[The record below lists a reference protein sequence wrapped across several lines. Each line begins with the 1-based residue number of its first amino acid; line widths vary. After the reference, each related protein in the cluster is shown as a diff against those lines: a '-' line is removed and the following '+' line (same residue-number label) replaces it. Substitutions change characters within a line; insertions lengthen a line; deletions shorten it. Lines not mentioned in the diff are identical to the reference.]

1 MHTLRKGSRPGS
13 ARSASLFHRLEAP
26 YHCFDAR
33 SDLLVLLQQSCAFC
47 RQRILPL
54 FKRAI
59 FILQLVTHQHQRV
72 DSLFQSLE
80 FVFKH
85 DICIFGHGSNIEPGK
100 SRINCLEK
108 PAWPAARFRGIIW
121 PPNHTISMQETI
133 EYSDLDNALRRCGAS
148 WNAAQAHGLLC
159 GRLCLPSGDSLR
171 ETVREWVATVQDGG
185 EAGSTSRA
193 DCAALLERASTTT
206 LRQFAERQSQFV
218 PLLPEDAGTVEL
230 RTEAL
235 SHWCEGFLHG
245 LVSGNPAPAVRS
257 RLAAQP
263 LADII
268 RDFLEMTRAA
278 VDEQADEETN
288 EEAYVEL
295 VEYIRVAAQL
305 AYEELAEFRPAGSE
319 FAADVLHSR
328 QQ

>member
-1 MHTLRKGSRPGS
+1 MHGLRPGS
-13 ARSASLFHRLEAP
+13 TLSASLFHRLEAP
-26 YHCFDAR
+26 DHCFDAR
-33 SDLLVLLQQSCAFC
+33 SNLFVLLQQCCTFR
-47 RQRILPL
+47 RQRVLPL

-59 FILQLVTHQHQRV
+59 FILQLVTHQDQRV

-85 DICIFGHGSNIEPGK
+85 DICILGHVSNIEPGK

-108 PAWPAARFRGIIW
+108 AAWPAARIRGIICL
-121 PPNHTISMQETI
+121 PNHTIFMQETI
-133 EYSDLDNALRRCGAS
+133 EYNDLDDALRGCGAS
-148 WNAAQAHGLLC
+148 WTAAQAHGLLC
-159 GRLCLPSGDSLR
+159 GRLCLPSAHSAR
-171 ETVREWVATVQDGG
+171 ETVLEWVATVLDGG
-185 EAGSTSRA
+185 AAESTGRA
-193 DCAALLERASTTT
+193 ECAVLLERASTST
-206 LRQFAERQSQFV
+206 LRQLAERQSQFA
-218 PLLPEDAGTVEL
+218 PLLPDDSGPVVL

-235 SHWCEGFLHG
+235 THWSEGFLHG
-245 LVSGNPAPAVRS
+245 LVSGQADPAVRA

-263 LADII
+263 LSDII
-268 RDFLEMTRAA
+268 RDMLEITRAA

-319 FAADVLHSR
+319 FAADVLDSR
-328 QQ
+328 RH